1 MRLALLAA
9 CTLAAL
15 TACTPRPKRASG
27 PTFAW
32 DTANSVVRERAPVM
46 PRVLGQWFGELP
58 SADGAGR
65 DFILYL
71 NEDGSARMVTMFR
84 KAGAERL
91 IETGVW
97 SERNDAVTVA
107 LDKAGRDAPEFL
119 GYDLRN
125 RELVPVAAWDST
137 LWGSQGPPVLRRR

>member
-9 CTLAAL
+9 CALAAL

-32 DTANSVVRERAPVM
+32 DSTDSWARRRAPAVSRM
-46 PRVLGQWFGELP
+46 LGQWVGELT

-71 NEDGSARMVTMFR
+71 NEGGKARMVTMFR
-84 KAGAERL
+84 KIGAKRV
-91 IETGVW
+91 IETGIW
-97 SERNDAVTVA
+97 SERNGAVTVA
-107 LDKAGRDAPEFL
+107 LDKAGREGPEFL
-119 GYDLRN
+119 AYDLRN
-125 RELVPVAAWDST
+125 QELVPAPAWDST
-137 LWGSQGPPVLRRR
+137 LWGSEGPPVLRRR

>member
-9 CTLAAL
+9 CSLAAL
-15 TACTPRPKRASG
+15 TACTPRPKRASE

-32 DTANSVVRERAPVM
+32 DTANGAARDRAAAR
-46 PRVLGQWFGELP
+46 PRLQGQWAGELP

-65 DFILYL
+65 DFLLYL
-71 NEDGSARMVTMFR
+71 NADGSARMVTMFR
-84 KAGAERL
+84 KVGAQRV

-97 SERNDAVTVA
+97 SERNGAVTVA
-107 LDKAGRDAPEFL
+107 LDKAGRAAPEFL
-119 GYDLRN
+119 AYDLRDL
-125 RELVPVAAWDST
+125 ELVPAPAWDTT